1 MQINS
6 AQVFS
11 DNWVIYQKII
21 EHNYMHHA
29 ELAELTSKIFAGFHK
44 PLHILDIG
52 CGDAEALLPVLKK
65 SVIADYTGY
74 DLSAPV
80 LQLAEAN
87 LKNAKID
94 HVLRQGD
101 MLELILQEE
110 KLFDIIHTSFAIHHL
125 HDDDKKEL
133 LQACSKR
140 LVIGGTMIYT
150 DTFRSPSI
158 DRETYI
164 QNYFSFINSDWAL
177 LSEIER
183 QPIFDHVSE
192 YDFPSTKDETIEWLQ
207 NNGLKLV
214 NSYEPDPFHLLL
226 ELRLQ

>member
-29 ELAELTSKIFAGFHK
+29 AFAELTEKIFTGFHK
-44 PLHILDIG
+44 PLHVLDIG
-52 CGDAEALLPVLKK
+52 CGDAETLLPILKK
-65 SVIADYTGY
+65 STIAEYTGY
-74 DLSAPV
+74 DLSEPV
-80 LQLAEAN
+80 LELAEVNLDNAN
-87 LKNAKID
+87 IK
-94 HVLRQGD
+94 HTLRQGD
-101 MLELILQEE
+101 MLELILNEE
-110 KLFDIIHTSFAIHHL
+110 KQFDIIHTSFAIHHL
-125 HDDDKKEL
+125 QDDDKKEL
-133 LQACSKR
+133 LQACSKK
-140 LVIGGTMIYT
+140 LVQGGTMIYT
-150 DTFRSPSI
+150 DTFRDPLI

-164 QNYFSFINSDWAL
+164 QNYFSFINSDWVL
-177 LSEIER
+177 LSETEK

-207 NNGLKLV
+207 NNGLRLV
-214 NSYEPDPFHLLL
+214 NSYEPDPFHVLL